1 MYVPKNVCI
10 FNESPGSN
18 TGFADFSSVTPKETY
33 EKQVFWKGKALTALF
48 ELWRTESEKNVPLK
62 KWKVLFHQDNTLGQK

>member
-33 EKQVFWKGKALTALF
+33 EKQVF
-48 ELWRTESEKNVPLK
+48 
-62 KWKVLFHQDNTLGQK
+62 